1 MYSCCSGGGGGG
13 QGAKGWPQQEGQRR
27 EKPWSEE
34 ECGQGKGV
42 AIVVEQGWPR
52 TPSSGDE
59 EGFGG
64 RTQRRL
70 LVCPGHDPAS
80 HSSSC
85 EKSGLA
91 GEWNESPPLGFPA
104 EPRC

>member
-1 MYSCCSGGGGGG
+1 M
-13 QGAKGWPQQEGQRR
+13 
-27 EKPWSEE
+27 
-34 ECGQGKGV
+34 

-52 TPSSGDE
+52 TPSSGDV

-70 LVCPGHDPAS
+70 LMCSGHHPAS

-91 GEWNESPPLGFPA
+91 GEWNESPPLGFPV
-104 EPRC
+104 EPKC